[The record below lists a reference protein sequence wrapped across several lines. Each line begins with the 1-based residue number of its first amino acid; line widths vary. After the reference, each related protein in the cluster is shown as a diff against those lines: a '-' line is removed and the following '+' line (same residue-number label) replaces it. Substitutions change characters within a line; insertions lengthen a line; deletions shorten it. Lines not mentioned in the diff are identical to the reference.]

1 MPRTLRRIQPA
12 CASAAGTESPSDGNS
27 HRAAVSQHGP
37 SDGHLLKFPQRVTAS
52 DRSEVDR
59 IARQIDQIERLLQR
73 AEESDPA
80 ASTSATATRP
90 ATAALPTAAETDSEL
105 QSKSQS
111 SDRRSTRATG
121 RVVLRL
127 NRTTI
132 RVLQEL
138 ARSGRRPNRF
148 IESALRRDSVFR
160 DAAAILGVSLQR
172 QTAVN
177 HRQDHHPS

>member
-12 CASAAGTESPSDGNS
+12 CVSAGGTEMPSAGNN
-27 HRAAVSQHGP
+27 HRKAASQHNS
-37 SDGHLLKFPQRVTAS
+37 SDGHLLKFPERTTAS
-52 DRSEVDR
+52 GHSEVDR
-59 IARQIDQIERLLQR
+59 IARQIDQIERLLQQ
-73 AEESDPA
+73 AEKSDPA

-105 QSKSQS
+105 QSKPQS
-111 SDRRSTRATG
+111 RDRKSTRATG

-132 RVLQEL
+132 QVLQEL

-160 DAAAILGVSLQR
+160 DAAAIVGVSLR
-172 QTAVN
+172 QPETVS
-177 HRQDHHPS
+177 HR